1 MKQLTLS
8 LSLFSLVSTNN
19 YEVSVSQ
26 GDEDINDV
34 QKQNLNKV

>member
-1 MKQLTLS
+1 MKQLTLY
-8 LSLFSLVSTNN
+8 LSLFSHVSTNN